1 MKPLRHFLFAAIAAL
16 ASSVALAGPVNINTA
31 DAPTLAANLNG
42 VGQSKAA
49 AIVAYRKAHGPF
61 HAIEDLALVKGI
73 GSKTVEKNRDNLLT
87 ADPGKQ

>member
-1 MKPLRHFLFAAIAAL
+1 MKPLRHFVFAAIAAL

-49 AIVAYRKAHGPF
+49 AIVTYREAHGPF
-61 HAIEDLALVKGI
+61 HSVEDLALVKGI
-73 GSKTVEKNRDNLLT
+73 GAKTVEKNRENLRT
-87 ADPGKQ
+87 EDPDKQ

>member
-1 MKPLRHFLFAAIAAL
+1 MKPLRHFVFAAIAAL

-49 AIVAYRKAHGPF
+49 AIVTYREAHGPF
-61 HAIEDLALVKGI
+61 QTVEDLALVKGI
-73 GSKTVEKNRDNLLT
+73 GAKTVEKNRENLRT
-87 ADPGKQ
+87 GDPGKR